1 MKTRHTVKTGNTGYH
16 FIGIAR
22 TLLLLA
28 ALSHSIGISAHQE
41 GSEADIDIK
50 GTVFDI
56 TQNEILPGA
65 TVYIEELQKGVI
77 TDTDGI
83 FQITGIPE
91 GTYTLKVQYLG
102 YQPTEKTIRTD
113 RGAKSNNIGLKPE
126 NQSLSEVIISEKS
139 QARILREQAMPITV
153 ISMQQLQGTVSDVQS
168 ILAKTAGVTI
178 RATGGL
184 GSTSRLS
191 VRGLEGKRIGF
202 FIDETPMNDQSDFVD
217 LNDIPVDM
225 IDRIEIYKGVVPA
238 KFGGSSMGG
247 AVNIVIKE
255 YPEHYADVSY
265 LRESYNTNRFQ
276 TVLKKN
282 DFKHGLV
289 YGIGGG
295 YTYADNDY
303 TMDSPYIKG
312 LKIHRDH
319 DNFRKVMMGGSI
331 KAHKWWFDEVELEPV
346 YVNTYHEIQGID
358 FDIRHAHSKSQ
369 GYLCNLKLVKDDFLV
384 EGLDF
389 DMSTALAYTVYNMID
404 TATTYYDWYGNS
416 HPTPSPY
423 GGEIIGNRFAT
434 DSRNTKFT
442 LLNKLYI
449 EYLISKRHSVI
460 FNSLIQTADGSP
472 SDELKI
478 KSMGKKVDFDSHM
491 RSWVVGMTYDYR
503 SLDQRFLNS
512 ITGRYYWYG
521 METQYENI
529 YVTTPVEDI
538 SLRKT
543 SAGFSEAMR
552 YRLTPG
558 LMAKLSGGYDVRIP
572 ADNELLGDGST
583 IAPSQQLM
591 PERNLSFNAGML
603 YDLTGIHPTNLQVEV
618 NGYYM
623 HVDDMI
629 RFVKG
634 ILGAQYQNFG
644 EMRTIGVEAEVKAD
658 MLPFLYGYAN
668 VTYQDLRDTRDHE
681 AGKDLPN
688 PTKGKRMPNIPY
700 FMANGGLEFH
710 KENLFGGKGQNTRLF
725 ADVSF
730 VEEYFYDFE
739 LTKNEK
745 RRIPRSTTLDLGFE
759 HSFLDQRLFI
769 SGKVK
774 NVADAT
780 VISEYNCPLPGRTF
794 GVKLR
799 YILR

>member
-1 MKTRHTVKTGNTGYH
+1 MKELR
-16 FIGIAR
+16 R
-22 TLLLLA
+22 RMA
-28 ALSHSIGISAHQE
+28 ACIMVTCFSNSIWAENID
-41 GSEADIDIK
+41 ADIVGTVYDIK
-50 GTVFDI
+50 
-56 TQNEILPGA
+56 NNSPLPAA
-65 TVYIEELQKGVI
+65 TVYIEELEKGVI
-77 TDTDGI
+77 TDTEGV
-83 FQITGIPE
+83 FRITGVPD

-102 YQPTEKTIRTD
+102 YNPTEKTVRTD
-113 RGAKSNNIGLKPE
+113 KGARSNDIGLKPE
-126 NQSLSEVIISEKS
+126 NLSLSEVIISEKS
-139 QARILREQAMPITV
+139 QARILREQAMPISV

-168 ILAKTAGVTI
+168 ILAKTVGVTI

-202 FIDETPMNDQSDFVD
+202 FIDETPMADQSDFVD

-238 KFGGSSMGG
+238 KFGGSAMGG

-255 YPEHYADVSY
+255 YPEHYMDASY
-265 LRESYNTNRFQ
+265 MRESYNTNRFQ

-282 DFKHGLV
+282 DRKLGLV

-303 TMDSPYIKG
+303 TMESPYIKG
-312 LKIHRDH
+312 LNIHRDH
-319 DNFRKVMMGGSI
+319 DAYQKIMVGGSV
-331 KAHKWWFDEVELEPV
+331 KAYKWWFDEVELEPV
-346 YVNTYHEIQGID
+346 YVNTYHEIQGIET
-358 FDIRHAHSKSQ
+358 DIRYAHSKSQ
-369 GYLCNLKLVKDDFLV
+369 GYLLNLKLVKDDFLV

-389 DMSTALAYTVYNMID
+389 DMSTALAYTQYNMID
-404 TATTYYDWYGNS
+404 TARSYYDWNGQA
-416 HPTPSPY
+416 HATPSVY
-423 GGEIIGNRFAT
+423 GGEIIGNRYAT
-434 DSRNTKFT
+434 DSDNRKFT

-449 EYLISKRHSVI
+449 EYLINKRHSVI
-460 FNSLIQTADGSP
+460 FNSLIQTADGRP

-478 KSMGKKVDFDSHM
+478 KSLGKQVDFDSRM
-491 RSWVVGMTYDYR
+491 RSWVVGLTYDYR
-503 SLDQRFLNS
+503 SLDQRFLS
-512 ITGRYYWYG
+512 SLTGRYYWYG
-521 METQYENI
+521 MDTQYENL
-529 YVTTPVEDI
+529 YVTVPVEDI

-543 SAGFSEAMR
+543 SAGFSEAIR
-552 YRLTPG
+552 YRITPG

-572 ADNELLGDGST
+572 SENELLGDGST
-583 IAPSQQLM
+583 IAPSEQLM
-591 PERNLSFNAGML
+591 PERNLSFNAGLL
-603 YDLTGIHPTNLQVEV
+603 YDLTGIHPTNLQIEL

-658 MLPFLYGYAN
+658 VLPWLYGYAN
-668 VTYQDLRDTRDHE
+668 VTYQDLRDTREHE

-700 FMANGGLEFH
+700 FMANAGLEFH
-710 KENLFGGKGQNTRLF
+710 KENLFGGSGQNTRLF
-725 ADVSF
+725 ADASF
-730 VEEYFYDFE
+730 IDEYFYDFE

-745 RRIPRSTTLDLGFE
+745 RRIPRSLTFDLGFE
-759 HSFLDQRLFI
+759 HSFFDQRLYI
-769 SGKVK
+769 SGKIK
-774 NVADAT
+774 NVADT
-780 VISEYNCPLPGRTF
+780 KVISEYNCPLPGRTL
-794 GVKLR
+794 GIKLR

>member
-1 MKTRHTVKTGNTGYH
+1 MKELRR
-16 FIGIAR
+16 IM
-22 TLLLLA
+22 A
-28 ALSHSIGISAHQE
+28 ACIMVTCFSNSIWAENID
-41 GSEADIDIK
+41 ADIVGTVYDIK
-50 GTVFDI
+50 
-56 TQNEILPGA
+56 NNSPLPAA
-65 TVYIEELQKGVI
+65 TVYIEELEKGVI
-77 TDTDGI
+77 TDTEGV
-83 FQITGIPE
+83 FRITGVPD

-102 YQPTEKTIRTD
+102 YNPTEKTVRTD
-113 RGAKSNNIGLKPE
+113 KGARSNDIGLKPE
-126 NQSLSEVIISEKS
+126 NLSLSEVIISEKS
-139 QARILREQAMPITV
+139 QARILREQAMPISV

-168 ILAKTAGVTI
+168 ILAKTVGVTI

-202 FIDETPMNDQSDFVD
+202 FIDETPMADQSDFVD

-238 KFGGSSMGG
+238 KFGGSAMGG

-255 YPEHYADVSY
+255 YPEHYMDASY
-265 LRESYNTNRFQ
+265 MRESYNTNRFQ

-282 DFKHGLV
+282 DRKLGLV

-303 TMDSPYIKG
+303 TMESPYIKG
-312 LKIHRDH
+312 LNIHRDH
-319 DNFRKVMMGGSI
+319 DAYQKIMVGGSV
-331 KAHKWWFDEVELEPV
+331 KAYKWWFDEVELEPV
-346 YVNTYHEIQGID
+346 YVNTYHEIQGIET
-358 FDIRHAHSKSQ
+358 DIRYAHSKSQ
-369 GYLCNLKLVKDDFLV
+369 GYLLNLKLVKDDFLV

-389 DMSTALAYTVYNMID
+389 DMSTALAYTQYNMID
-404 TATTYYDWYGNS
+404 TARSYYDWNGQA
-416 HPTPSPY
+416 HATPSVY
-423 GGEIIGNRFAT
+423 GGEIIGNRYAT
-434 DSRNTKFT
+434 NSDNRKFT

-449 EYLISKRHSVI
+449 EYLINKRHSVI
-460 FNSLIQTADGSP
+460 FNSLIQTADGRP

-478 KSMGKKVDFDSHM
+478 KSLGKQVDFDSRM
-491 RSWVVGMTYDYR
+491 RSWVVGLTYDYR
-503 SLDQRFLNS
+503 SLDQRFLS
-512 ITGRYYWYG
+512 SLTGRYYWYG
-521 METQYENI
+521 MDTQYENL
-529 YVTTPVEDI
+529 YVTVPVEDI

-543 SAGFSEAMR
+543 SAGFSEAIR
-552 YRLTPG
+552 YRITPG

-572 ADNELLGDGST
+572 SENELLGDGST
-583 IAPSQQLM
+583 IAPSEQLM
-591 PERNLSFNAGML
+591 PERNLSFNAGLL
-603 YDLTGIHPTNLQVEV
+603 YDLTGIHPTNLQIEL

-658 MLPFLYGYAN
+658 VLPWLYGYAN
-668 VTYQDLRDTRDHE
+668 VTYQDLRDTREHE

-700 FMANGGLEFH
+700 FMANAGLEFH
-710 KENLFGGKGQNTRLF
+710 KENLFGGSGQNTRLF
-725 ADVSF
+725 ADASF
-730 VEEYFYDFE
+730 IEEYFYDFE

-745 RRIPRSTTLDLGFE
+745 RRIPRSLTFDLGFE
-759 HSFLDQRLFI
+759 HSFFDQRLYI
-769 SGKVK
+769 SGKIK
-774 NVADAT
+774 NVADAK
-780 VISEYNCPLPGRTF
+780 VISEYNCPLPGRTL
-794 GVKLR
+794 GIKLR